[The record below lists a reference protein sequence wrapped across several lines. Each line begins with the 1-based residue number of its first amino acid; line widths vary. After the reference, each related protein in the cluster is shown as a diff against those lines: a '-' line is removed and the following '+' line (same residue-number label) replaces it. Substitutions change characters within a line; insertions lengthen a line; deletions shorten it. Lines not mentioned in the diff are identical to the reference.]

1 MPLFL
6 SNREPQLREKMDEP
20 DCELIT
26 LRNTYEQFGTI
37 NKLLGGWDKIY
48 RNWIRP
54 VLLKE
59 SGTASILD
67 IGCGGGDII
76 RALSKM
82 TMEEG
87 LEVSFTGIDP
97 DLRAIDFSR
106 EKNHDHF
113 SEFIACTSAD
123 LVDMQQ
129 TFTIVISNHLLH
141 HLNDENLKNVCKD
154 AEQLAAR
161 LVIFGDIE
169 RSDLGYGCFR
179 AIAPIV
185 FKNSFIA
192 EDGMISIRRSYR
204 SDELGDKLPPGW
216 EVYTQFPFRLLAIHQ
231 TNEIKTEFDL

>member
-6 SNREPQLREKMDEP
+6 SNRETELREKMDER

-48 RNWIRP
+48 RDWIRP

-59 SGTASILD
+59 SGLASILD

-82 TMEEG
+82 TKEDG
-87 LEVSFTGIDP
+87 LDVSFTGIDP

-106 EKNHDHF
+106 EKNLDPF
-113 SEFIACTSAD
+113 SEFFALTSGE

-129 TFTIVISNHLLH
+129 KYTVVISNHLLH
-141 HLNDENLKNVCKD
+141 HLDDEDLKNICND
-154 AEQLAAR
+154 AVQLSAQ
-161 LVIFGDIE
+161 LVIFSDIE
-169 RSDLGYGCFR
+169 RSDIGYGCFR
-179 AIAPIV
+179 AIAPII

-204 SDELGDKLPPGW
+204 SDELREKLPPGW
-216 EVYTQFPFRLLAIHQ
+216 VVHTQFPFRLLAIHKK
-231 TNEIKTEFDL
+231 NRDE